1 MGSMQARVLYQK
13 EHGTDDAVLRL
24 RFAKIPIH
32 LHLTHFAISAFVGSM
47 FFTSLKTKGSWPRV
61 ALADLSHPAH
71 TKTVVL
77 VTLVWTVL
85 VSFSVI
91 AHELGHALALR
102 AFGGK
107 PHIHLV
113 GLGGRTLVEEQ
124 VPMEWHQQ
132 LLMNLAGPGASLAVG
147 VVAGVLAL
155 GGAALPDGIV
165 YFATGLARG
174 NLWWAAI
181 NLLPITGLDGGL
193 LSSILLT
200 RLFGRPGFLMAQ
212 ALALMLAGAVV
223 LFSLVS
229 GAYLGVVLA
238 AFMVLRTL
246 GNIGAFQRGEAADG
260 SKPHALQQ
268 VVERAE
274 ALYRERKL
282 TEAQFIA
289 QGVVEAADTPPL
301 LRSRAHVLLGWVALK
316 EGAGRRALD
325 HFSQVQGLEVPPHA
339 LAAGFSLIGDEVR
352 AIPLWAMASQR
363 APGDET
369 ILHEWA
375 GALVRGG
382 HEQTA
387 RAIPRV
393 DMVRAFSAAERVHY
407 VRKEF
412 EQAARAAEAAFHE
425 RPHASLAYTAAC
437 AWAQAG
443 KLDDAMRLLTLA
455 AENGFRDAAEAEG
468 DPDLRPLRARPEFV
482 AWLAALKAP
491 RQSLPA

>member
-1 MGSMQARVLYQK
+1 MF
-13 EHGTDDAVLRL
+13 
-24 RFAKIPIH
+24 RFRIAQIPIH

-47 FFTSLKTKGSWPRV
+47 FFVSLKTKGTWPRE
-61 ALADLSHPAH
+61 ALTDLTHPAH

-77 VTLVWTVL
+77 VTIIWALL

-102 AFGGK
+102 AFGAK

-113 GLGGRTLVEEQ
+113 GLGGRTLVEQQ
-124 VPMEWHQQ
+124 VPLEWWQQ
-132 LLMNLAGPGASLAVG
+132 LLMNLAGPAASLSIG
-147 VVAGVLAL
+147 VVAGLLAL
-155 GGAALPDGIV
+155 GGAHLPDGVV
-165 YFATGLARG
+165 YFSTGLARG
-174 NLWWAAI
+174 NLWWTAL
-181 NLLPITGLDGGL
+181 NLLPITGLDGGI
-193 LSSILLT
+193 LSSIVLT
-200 RLFGRPGFLMAQ
+200 RVFGRPGFVIAQ
-212 ALALMLAGAVV
+212 LLALALAGVV
-223 LFSLVS
+223 ALFSLMS
-229 GAYLGVVLA
+229 GGYLGLVLA

-246 GNIGAFQRGEAADG
+246 SNLGAWQRGENTDG

-289 QGVVEAADTPPL
+289 LGVVEAADTPPL
-301 LRSRAHVLLGWVALK
+301 LRSRAHVLLGWIALK
-316 EGAGRRALD
+316 EGVGRRALD

-363 APGDET
+363 APNDQV

-375 GALVRGG
+375 GALIRGG
-382 HEQTA
+382 HEATA
-387 RAIPRV
+387 RAIPNI
-393 DMVRAFSAAERVHY
+393 DLVRAFSAAERVHY

-412 EQAARAAEAAFHE
+412 ELAAKAAEAGFHE
-425 RPHASLAYTAAC
+425 KPNATLAYTAAC

-443 KLDDAMRLLTLA
+443 KFDDAMRLLALA
-455 AENGFRDAAEAEG
+455 AEHGFRNAAEAEG
-468 DPDLRPLRARPEFV
+468 DPDLRPLRTRPEFLAWV
-482 AWLAALKAP
+482 ATLKAN
-491 RQSLPA
+491 RQSLPS